1 MSRKAAKT
9 VLVVKMFPKRNTN
22 VVFQFYFM
30 YQKNQF
36 AKKNG
41 IIAKKIV
48 LIKRVSNVVYYVK
61 SFIKKY
67 ISTG

>member
-30 YQKNQF
+30 YKKNQF
-36 AKKNG
+36 AKKRN
-41 IIAKKIV
+41 ICEKK
-48 LIKRVSNVVYYVK
+48 VYSSK
-61 SFIKKY
+61 GCQK
-67 ISTG
+67 